1 MKSVHAYKV
10 DTLGQSD
17 LISAVTKFPQIQSV
31 KLRTRALM
39 MMMYSPLL
47 WLQLCLV
54 VCYGF
59 RTPILSSLYK
69 RSPSS
74 SIGLVSQQ
82 VHTCSG
88 SSAASNLLS
97 SCTLGSHSAD
107 ASAEVYSAYVS
118 IVYRIKRLLAPVMVS
133 CGLVL
138 SGISS
143 SVCYAAVGEGD
154 LPPGAMAF
162 TKILKYQV
170 GLLYSV
176 LAF

>member
-1 MKSVHAYKV
+1 MPIKSTH
-10 DTLGQSD
+10 TRSPC

-31 KLRTRALM
+31 KLRLQPM
-39 MMMYSPLL
+39 MMMNSPLL

-59 RTPILSSLYK
+59 RTPILSSLYN
-69 RSPSS
+69 RSPYSS
-74 SIGLVSQQ
+74 KGLVSQHLQ
-82 VHTCSG
+82 TCSG

-97 SCTLGSHSAD
+97 SSTLASHSVEGCD
-107 ASAEVYSAYVS
+107 ASAEVYSASVGT
-118 IVYRIKRLLAPVMVS
+118 VYRIKRLLAPVMVS

-176 LAF
+176 LSC

>member
-1 MKSVHAYKV
+1 
-10 DTLGQSD
+10 
-17 LISAVTKFPQIQSV
+17 
-31 KLRTRALM
+31 M
-39 MMMYSPLL
+39 MMNSPLL

-69 RSPSS
+69 RSPYTSS
-74 SIGLVSQQ
+74 RGLVSQQ
-82 VHTCSG
+82 VQTCSG
-88 SSAASNLLS
+88 SSAVSNLLS
-97 SCTLGSHSAD
+97 SSTLGSHSVEGCD
-107 ASAEVYSAYVS
+107 ASAEVYSASVS

-143 SVCYAAVGEGD
+143 SVSYAAVGEGD

-162 TKILKYQV
+162 TKVLKYQV

-176 LAF
+176 MAC